1 MEGKWNQLVAR
12 SPGAADVGRC
22 IADSIAHASSTISLK
37 ALSLSRW
44 GGGSSVLG
52 QGGAEF
58 SFGAWLRR

>member
-1 MEGKWNQLVAR
+1 MEGGLRPLGLVVLTEELR
-12 SPGAADVGRC
+12 PNVRE
-22 IADSIAHASSTISLK
+22 TICLK

-52 QGGAEF
+52 QGGVEF